1 MSGVNRARYLTET
14 VLNQEF
20 LDWSADNLECRLEVI
35 VKIQTPTGFIY
46 ASDRN
51 KYVGDTFYQA
61 LLIFPTISRTV
72 GEWLAPT
79 IQFSNLSLELSNVD
93 GRFNKFLPGGANY
106 QSFVGRSVEVKVGLG
121 EVESTYTTVFKGQI
135 TEVGGVKRNVKSVT
149 LTARDRYDLLSVAVP
164 KQAISR
170 TVFTKVQDDIA
181 GKFKPIVYGD
191 WTVST
196 DPEPAIVPGLI
207 VNARD
212 PLVTGKKIDLE
223 FDYPHNSIDS
233 KNHCFSNDDRVQF
246 ETQGSLPSGLS
257 LLTDYYVINV
267 STDSFQ
273 ISTSQGGGPVALGGG
288 ASGSSTVEAF
298 GRPGVSATRAN
309 VQCLISENDLV
320 FLDTTRVWMKKGEL
334 FYLVPQSEIVNVG
347 PGNKTF
353 EVKQNSPGITW
364 VAEDKEFLYESGDLF
379 FVKCRGKDL
388 GVYSNNPVEQ
398 ARDLLLSQ
406 GQIFSADF
414 HGNWDS
420 YRDKASP
427 AESAI
432 ATTKSRIWFNEP
444 QPLIEYALSLLEQV
458 RLEAFVDRA
467 QAFKLSS
474 LHFDDFVANPS
485 FKVKNWDL
493 VKDSFNPQLDEKNNF
508 NRAQGT
514 FDYHPDRNENAR
526 NTGVYRNQAAIS
538 QTGRVISKRI
548 VFPNLYVDAQ
558 VALQVQE
565 ILKLASA
572 LFETVVL
579 ETTWRAL
586 LLDIGQFLMLDVDIG
601 STKFT
606 NVPCLIRDIGY
617 NPAGLKIP
625 LKVWSF
631 QIVPFPGYSP
641 GYAGTVGGSS
651 ATITLE

>member
-1 MSGVNRARYLTET
+1 MSGKNRVRYLSET

-35 VKIQTPTGFIY
+35 VKIETPTGFIY

-51 KYVGDTFYQA
+51 KYVGGTFYQA
-61 LLIFPTISRTV
+61 LLVFPVISRTV
-72 GEWLAPT
+72 GEWLAPQ

-106 QSFVGRSVEVKVGLG
+106 QSFVGRSIEVRLGLG
-121 EVESTYTTVFKGQI
+121 EIESTYTTVFKGQI
-135 TEVGGVKRNVKSVT
+135 TEVGGVKRSVKSVT
-149 LTARDRYDLLSVAVP
+149 LTARDRYDLLSVSVP
-164 KQAISR
+164 KHVISR
-170 TVFTKVQDDIA
+170 AVFTKVQDDLA
-181 GKFKPIVYGD
+181 GKFIPIVYGD

-196 DPEPAIVPGLI
+196 DPEPAIVPGYI

-212 PLVTGKKIDLE
+212 PFINGKKIDLE
-223 FDYPHNSIDS
+223 FNSGNNSIDS
-233 KNHCFSNDDRVQF
+233 KNHCFSNDDTINF
-246 ETQGSLPSGLS
+246 ETQGTLPTGLAVA
-257 LLTDYYVINV
+257 TDYFVINA

-273 ISTSQGGGPVALGGG
+273 ISATQGGSPLTIDNAHT
-288 ASGSSTVEAF
+288 GSSTVTAIN
-298 GRPGVSATRAN
+298 RPGATATRGN
-309 VQCLISENDLV
+309 VKCLIAENDLT
-320 FLDTTRVWMKKGEL
+320 FLDTSSVWMRKGEN
-334 FYLVPQSEIVNVG
+334 FYLVPPSEIVNVG
-347 PGNKTF
+347 SGNRTF
-353 EVKQNSPGITW
+353 EVKQNSTGITW
-364 VAEDKEFLYESGDLF
+364 VADNKEFLYESGDLF

-388 GVYSNNPVEQ
+388 GSHSNNPVEQ

-406 GQIFSADF
+406 GQIFAADF
-414 HGNWDS
+414 HGNWDT

-432 ATTKSRIWFNEP
+432 ATTKSRIWFNEST
-444 QPLIEYALSLLEQV
+444 PLIEYALSILEQV
-458 RLEAFVDRA
+458 RLEAFVDRG
-467 QAFKLSS
+467 QKFKISS
-474 LHFDDFVANPS
+474 LHFDDFVASPS

-493 VKDSFNPQLDEKNNF
+493 VKDSFVPQLDEKNNF

-514 FDYHPDRNENAR
+514 YDFHPDRNENAK
-526 NTGVYRNQAAIS
+526 NSGVYRNQAAIS
-538 QTGRVISKRI
+538 QTGRTVSKRI
-548 VFPNLYVDAQ
+548 VFPNLYDDAQ
-558 VALQVQE
+558 VGLQVQE

-572 LFETVVL
+572 LFETITL

-586 LLDIGQFLMLDVDIG
+586 LLDIGSFLMLDVEIG
-601 STKFT
+601 STHFT

-625 LKVWSF
+625 LRVWSF
-631 QIVPFPGYSP
+631 QICPFPGYTP